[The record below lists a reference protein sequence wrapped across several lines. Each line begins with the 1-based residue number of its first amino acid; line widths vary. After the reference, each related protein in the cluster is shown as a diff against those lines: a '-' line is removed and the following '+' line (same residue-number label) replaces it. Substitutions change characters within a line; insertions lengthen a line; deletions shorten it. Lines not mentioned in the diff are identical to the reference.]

1 MYETKYDYFF
11 LSFVPSFWFKAN
23 LSQETEHEQICLLS
37 MTMLQEKKNN
47 NSLSLCHPFVRSTAK

>member
-23 LSQETEHEQICLLS
+23 LSQEHDQICLLS
-37 MTMLQEKKNN
+37 MTMLQEKK
-47 NSLSLCHPFVRSTAK
+47 K